1 MTATATTYSAF
12 TDDAMGTDDVVGLLG
27 RLASKKVAAGELTA
41 AAIARA
47 READDHLGAIA
58 AERFEDARR
67 EADAHPGGAFAGI
80 PTLIKDMVDVA
91 GLPTRFG
98 SAAFPNAA
106 PATRHDPFVQQM
118 QDLGM
123 TAIAK
128 TTMPEFGF
136 TPSTEFPDG
145 PPTRNPWN
153 LDRSAGGSSGG
164 SAAMVAAGVVPIAHA
179 ADGGGSIRIPAA
191 CCGLV
196 GLKPSSGR
204 LVASKNTAHQIVP
217 IVADGVVT
225 RSVRDTVHYFAHAE
239 QHYLN
244 PKLPPMGLMDRPIA
258 RPLRIAAVD
267 SIPQMGQVDG
277 VVQAA
282 FDDTIAL
289 LEDLG
294 HRVTPIEPPIAP
306 TFADD
311 FLQLYQLFGA
321 ATVKVGRQVWG
332 PAFERELLTE
342 FTEGLGAAFGANWH
356 SAPGLVRRLRNTR
369 KELVAR
375 TLGYDVVMSPT
386 VAQIPPLLGHLGMDL
401 TYDVLFPRVMDWAHF
416 TPLANAA
423 GTPSISLPLAHDVD
437 TNLPIGIMFNGS
449 YGQERTL
456 LELALQLEAARPWP
470 TLTDA

>member
-1 MTATATTYSAF
+1 MTTFSTF
-12 TDDAMGTDDVVGLLG
+12 TDDALGTDDVVGLLR
-27 RLASKKVAAGELTA
+27 RLAAKEVTVAELTA

-47 READDHLGAIA
+47 READEHLGAIA
-58 AERFEDARR
+58 AERFEDAQR
-67 EADAHPGGAFAGI
+67 EADVHAGGAFAGI

-98 SAAFPNAA
+98 SDAFPTAA
-106 PATRHDPFVQQM
+106 PAAKNDSFVQQM
-118 QDLGM
+118 VDLGM
-123 TAIAK
+123 TVIAK

-153 LDRSAGGSSGG
+153 LERSAGGSSGG

-196 GLKPSSGR
+196 GLKPSAGR
-204 LVASKNTAHQIVP
+204 LIASKNTAHQIVP

-225 RSVRDTVHYFAHAE
+225 RSVRDTAHYFAHAE

-244 PKLPPMGLMDRPIA
+244 PKLPPMGLVNRPIE
-258 RPLRIAAVD
+258 RPLRIAALGRV
-267 SIPQMGQVDG
+267 PEMGQVDG

-282 FDDTIAL
+282 FVDTVRL

-294 HRVTPIEPPIAP
+294 HRVTPIEPPVAP

-311 FLQLYQLFGA
+311 FLRLYQLFGA
-321 ATVKVGRQVWG
+321 ATVKAGRQVWG
-332 PAFERELLTE
+332 PAFERERLTE

-356 SAPGLVRRLRNTR
+356 RAPGLVRRLRATR
-369 KELVAR
+369 KELAAR
-375 TLGYDVVMSPT
+375 TQGYDVVLSPT
-386 VAQIPPLLGHLGMDL
+386 VAQIPPLLGYLGMDL
-401 TYDVLFPRVMDWAHF
+401 TYDVLFPRVMEWAHF
-416 TPLANAA
+416 TPVANAA
-423 GTPSISLPLAHDVD
+423 GTPSISLPLAHDAD
-437 TNLPIGIMFNGS
+437 TNLPIGMMVNGS

-470 TLTDA
+470 MLTGP

>member
-1 MTATATTYSAF
+1 MTTFSAV
-12 TDDAMGTDDVVGLLG
+12 TDDALGADDAVGLL
-27 RLASKKVAAGELTA
+27 RRIAEREVSAGELTA

-47 READDHLGAIA
+47 RRADEHLGALV
-58 AERFEDARR
+58 AERFGAAQR
-67 EADAHPGGAFAGI
+67 EADAHDGGPFAGI

-98 SAAFPNAA
+98 SDAFPSAA
-106 PATRHDPFVQQM
+106 PAAKHDPFVQQM
-118 QDLGM
+118 IDLGM
-123 TAIAK
+123 TVIAK

-204 LVASKNTAHQIVP
+204 LIASRNTAHQIVE

-225 RSVRDTVHYFAHAE
+225 RSVRDTAHYFAHAE
-239 QHYLN
+239 QRYLN
-244 PKLPPMGLMDRPIA
+244 PKLPPMGLVDRPLE
-258 RPLRIAAVD
+258 RPLRIASLD
-267 SIPQMGQVDG
+267 RSPSPGEVDG
-277 VVQAA
+277 AVQSA
-282 FDDTIAL
+282 FDDTVRL

-294 HRVTPIEPPIAP
+294 HRVTPIDPPVAD
-306 TFADD
+306 TFVDD
-311 FLQLYQLFGA
+311 FVSLYQLFGA
-321 ATVKVGRQVWG
+321 ASAKAGRSVWG
-332 PAFERELLTE
+332 PAFERARLSD
-342 FTEGLGAAFGANWH
+342 FTEGLGAEFKGKWYRT
-356 SAPGLVRRLRNTR
+356 PGLVRRLRSTR
-369 KELVAR
+369 KDLAER
-375 TLGYDVVMSPT
+375 IKGFDVVLTPT
-386 VAQIPPLLGHLGMDL
+386 VAQVPPPLGHLGMDL
-401 TYDVLFPRVMDWAHF
+401 TYDVLFPRVMEWAQF

-423 GTPSISLPLAHDVD
+423 GTPSISLPLAHDAA
-437 TNLPIGIMFNGS
+437 TNLPVGIMFSGH

-456 LELALQLEAARPWP
+456 LELALQLEAARPWAS
-470 TLTDA
+470 L